1 MDDRR
6 IKVLAIDDDE
16 FMRVF
21 LSDIFM
27 VHGGEII
34 SDFFLAQDLS
44 KALEVLQSTK
54 PDAILLD
61 LEFPTKL
68 GGKPDMNSGF
78 EFLKRVKGSNEFKNT
93 KVFVITG
100 HADKEVKKKAEAL
113 KADGYLVKGE
123 FMPREVVNMLSRAF
137 QVGDFAK

>member
-1 MDDRR
+1 
-6 IKVLAIDDDE
+6 
-16 FMRVF
+16 
-21 LSDIFM
+21 
-27 VHGGEII
+27 
-34 SDFFLAQDLS
+34 
-44 KALEVLQSTK
+44 
-54 PDAILLD
+54 
-61 LEFPTKL
+61 
-68 GGKPDMNSGF
+68 MNSGF
-78 EFLKRVKGSNEFKNT
+78 EFLKRVKGSNEFKHT

>member
-1 MDDRR
+1 MDEKR

-61 LEFPTKL
+61 LEFPVKQ

-78 EFLKRVKGSNEFKNT
+78 EFLKRVKGSNEFKHT